1 MNRHSKLAIMIAP
14 FLAIGGY
21 IASDYYVKHEQDS
34 TEQYLKVTQ
43 EGPCDLVNTTCQFE
57 ADRLSMTLRHNN
69 GQTVLESTFPLSR
82 AVISWVD
89 NSGKETRRQL
99 QPDEAQRVWSSESN
113 FAETLA
119 TEDQLTVRVAAV
131 ITNLHYLHEFT
142 TGR

>member
-21 IASDYYVKHEQDS
+21 IASDFYVKHEQDS
-34 TEQYLKVTQ
+34 TEQYLKVSQ

-57 ADRLSMTLRHNN
+57 ADRLSMTLRHSE
-69 GQTVLESTFPLSR
+69 GQTILESTFPLSR
-82 AVISWVD
+82 AVVSWVD
-89 NSGKETRRQL
+89 SNGEETRRQL

-113 FAETLA
+113 FAESQA
-119 TEDQLTVRVAAV
+119 TQGELTVRLAAV